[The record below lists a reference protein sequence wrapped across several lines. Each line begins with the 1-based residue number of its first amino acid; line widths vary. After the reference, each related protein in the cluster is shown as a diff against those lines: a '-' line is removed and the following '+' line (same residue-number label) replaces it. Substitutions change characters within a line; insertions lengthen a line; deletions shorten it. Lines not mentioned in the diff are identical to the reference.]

1 MRFAGSAPI
10 TDFLQQSMDHSAVA
24 QNAAK
29 TRSAVNRAG
38 TQLQGETTARGITAA
53 GEVEAASIV
62 GAAQASVANA
72 QGQAAVMEGI
82 GGIASSAIG
91 AFGGGGGGG
100 SSITSY
106 SQIPSAGLR
115 GSAAGGSSNAYFG
128 TGGKY
133 GSFKPFNATY

>member
-91 AFGGGGGGG
+91 AFGGG
-100 SSITSY
+100 SSL
-106 SQIPSAGLR
+106 PAV
-115 GSAAGGSSNAYFG
+115 G
-128 TGGKY
+128 TQARATADMKTLNSWNQNDFNNLWK
-133 GSFKPFNATY
+133 GSFGG